1 MNKSESI
8 VNIAAAL
15 VKIQTK
21 LPKVKFDSVNP
32 FIGNSYASLG
42 AVMDASVPVMAE
54 LGLAI
59 VQFPTS
65 TVSAVGKEQIGV
77 RTILIHESGEF
88 LEDVIYV
95 PFETKKGLSGNQVA
109 GVTITYLRR
118 YGRASI
124 LGLITEEDTDGDDN
138 PASVGNA
145 KANAAVSEVMKKRQ
159 WSSEQ
164 TQAIAVMALDA
175 GNEPLDRDD
184 AADILDYSVLPAEA
198 PVKTIQ
204 SWFKHYM
211 KTEGT
216 VIEKAQSA
224 NEAYTKAKNG
234 GK

>member
-8 VNIAAAL
+8 ANLAVAL

-32 FIGNSYASLG
+32 FIGNGYASLS

-54 LGLAI
+54 LGLTI
-59 VQFPTS
+59 VQFPVS
-65 TVSAVGKEQIGV
+65 TVEAGREQIGV

-88 LEDVIYV
+88 IEDAVYV

-109 GVTITYLRR
+109 GVTITYLKR
-118 YGRASI
+118 YGRAAV

-138 PASVGNA
+138 PASAQNA
-145 KANAAVSEVMKKRQ
+145 KANKAVSEVMKKRQ
-159 WSSEQ
+159 WSNEQ
-164 TQAIAVMALDA
+164 TQAISVMALDA
-175 GNEPLDRDD
+175 GLDPLSRDD
-184 AADILDYSVLPAEA
+184 SADILDYSTLPGDA

-216 VIEKAQSA
+216 VLDKAQSA
-224 NEAYTKAKNG
+224 NEAYNKAKNG